1 MGWVV
6 EGTAAEGWEKVKEE
20 EEEDE
25 AFPGEQDLVKEEEEE
40 ATAFPGEQDLVKE
53 EEAWEGAE
61 VVGKAEM

>member
-1 MGWVV
+1 M
-6 EGTAAEGWEKVKEE
+6 KE

-25 AFPGEQDLVKEEEEE
+25 AFPGERALELGE